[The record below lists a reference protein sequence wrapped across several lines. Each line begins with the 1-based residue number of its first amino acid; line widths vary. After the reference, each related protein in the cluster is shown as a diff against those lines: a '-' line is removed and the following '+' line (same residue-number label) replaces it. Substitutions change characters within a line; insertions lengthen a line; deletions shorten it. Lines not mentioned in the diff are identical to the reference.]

1 MKIDMKEVYEQKTAL
16 SNSKTSI
23 DAQLK
28 TAKTSFVNL
37 VHSESLKGDVKGAIN
52 AKITN
57 HQVPLLTNFT
67 NVLAVLLAQYEKTIK
82 QFQSTV
88 SENAVDAIIDTEY
101 LQGLLDGFS
110 GLSMNISV
118 VNRETERI
126 YSSIS
131 DIISL
136 TNPDASTITTPLSEG
151 KKILTDTKTN
161 MASFN
166 GWKRGDEYS
175 KVLQSQTQTLESL
188 STMAG
193 LSFTDAEAK
202 AFYNS
207 QDYLKAVKKISSK
220 ADGSTPVELLGLV
233 SKTINEY
240 IGKQDAEAWSYWNNK
255 IDTVG
260 NIVSPVGGKIAGG
273 KWSIGTLDI
282 YKGVRYASSVFRK
295 SRNNPVSFLNGTV
308 FSRGGAQISD
318 FKILGKSPFKNES
331 KLGKFFSKF
340 PSYEHGTIN
349 RDLNMMSENA
359 SSFSAMTKVGKFFKI
374 AGWTGTAIDVA
385 SNISDLK
392 SKGFSNEQTAV
403 ITARRTAVDM
413 ASSAVGSNLG
423 RLAGAAI
430 GQVVCPIPGVGAA
443 LGAVAGSIIGSA
455 VGSWAGS
462 AINKE
467 LDRNIKPK
475 KQGWS
480 WPW

>member
-1 MKIDMKEVYEQKTAL
+1 MKIDMTEVHNQKTAL
-16 SNSKTSI
+16 SASQDSITS
-23 DAQLK
+23 QLE

-37 VHSESLKGDVKGAIN
+37 VNSESLKGDVKGAID
-52 AKITN
+52 AKISN
-57 HQVPLLTNFT
+57 HQVPLLMNFS
-67 NVLAVLLAQYEKTIK
+67 NALAVLSAQYDKTIE
-82 QFQSTV
+82 QFKSTV
-88 SENAVDAIIDTEY
+88 SETAADAIIDTDY

-110 GLSMNISV
+110 GLDTNIRFV
-118 VNRETERI
+118 DRETSRI

-151 KKILTDTKTN
+151 KTILTDTKAN

-175 KVLQSQTQTLESL
+175 KVLQSQTQILESL
-188 STMAG
+188 SG
-193 LSFTDAEAK
+193 LGGVSFTNKEAK

-207 QDYLKAVKKISSK
+207 QDFLKAVEKISTK
-220 ADGSTPVELLGLV
+220 ANSSTPVELLGIV

-240 IGKQDAEAWSYWNNK
+240 IGKQDAEAWSHWNNK
-255 IDTVG
+255 VDALG
-260 NIVSPVGGKIAGG
+260 NVINPVGGEIANG

-282 YKGVRYASSVFRK
+282 YKGFQYARAVFRK

-318 FKILGKSPFKNES
+318 FKILGKSLFKNES

-374 AGWTGTAIDVA
+374 AGWAGTAIDVA
-385 SNISDLK
+385 SNISELK
-392 SKGFSNEQTAV
+392 SKGFSNEQTAA